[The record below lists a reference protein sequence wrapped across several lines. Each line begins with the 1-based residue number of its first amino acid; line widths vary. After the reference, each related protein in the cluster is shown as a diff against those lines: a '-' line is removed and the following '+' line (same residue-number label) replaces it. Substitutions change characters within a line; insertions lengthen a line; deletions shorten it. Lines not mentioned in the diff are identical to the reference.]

1 LNVGVVHFVKAIYIL
16 NQFRSKVIPYKV
28 KHGEK
33 MEIYTQ
39 RLEAVTENCDFYVIE
54 LTFDTRQKSRFRATL
69 KNGVDIGA
77 DLPRT
82 GILRSGSYISTE
94 SGNILKVEAKPEKL
108 MKVSAQQEFDLLKA
122 AYHLGN
128 RHVPLMLTPTAL
140 YFEPDHVLAEMVV
153 GLGLNVAEVD
163 HPFEPESG
171 AYAQHQHDHRLSPI
185 KTLHHVHH

>member
-1 LNVGVVHFVKAIYIL
+1 MN
-16 NQFRSKVIPYKV
+16 
-28 KHGEK
+28 
-33 MEIYTQ
+33 IYTQ
-39 RLEAVTENCDFYVIE
+39 RIDNISEGSVFETVE

-69 KNGVDIGA
+69 NSGQDIGA

-82 GILRSGSYISTE
+82 GILRSGSYIATE
-94 SGNILKVEAKPEKL
+94 QGDVLRVDAKAERL
-108 MKVSAQQEFDLLKA
+108 MQVIATTEFDLLKA

-153 GLGLNVAEVD
+153 GLGLAVTEVD

-171 AYAQHQHDHRLSPI
+171 AYAQHSHDHRLSPI
-185 KTLHHVHH
+185 KAIHVHAHH